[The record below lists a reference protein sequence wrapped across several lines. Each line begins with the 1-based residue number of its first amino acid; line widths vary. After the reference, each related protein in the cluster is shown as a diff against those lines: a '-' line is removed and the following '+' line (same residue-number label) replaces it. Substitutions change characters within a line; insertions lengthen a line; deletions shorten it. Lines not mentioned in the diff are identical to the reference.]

1 MKFGFLVKGQVDRTL
16 ISAKENVEMK
26 HFNLS
31 ALIYSISDFIY
42 QKT

>member
-16 ISAKENVEMK
+16 IFEKENVEMK

-31 ALIYSISDFIY
+31 TLIYSISHFIY
-42 QKT
+42 RNT